1 MSITVRRAELWRT
14 ENPNTPG
21 SLAAALKPLAECST
35 DLEIVMGYA
44 SADRTSMAIEVSP
57 VRTAAERKAAREAGL
72 ARSSY
77 PCVVIAGDNRPGIGH
92 EVGAALAAA
101 GIQINFFV
109 AQSLGDRYTGLFS
122 FEAAAEA
129 DLAVQ
134 VVSKALFGHAA
145 ASAKSRKPATARPVQ
160 KKAAK
165 RPAKRK

>member
-57 VRTAAERKAAREAGL
+57 VRTASERKAAREAGL

-77 PCVVIAGDNRPGIGH
+77 PCVVIAGDNRPGIGY

-134 VVSKALFGHAA
+134 VVSKALFGQLAVSTH
-145 ASAKSRKPATARPVQ
+145 KRKPAAAKPARRT
-160 KKAAK
+160 AK